1 MINEITILIPTYN
14 RAELLN
20 KNLESIQN
28 QDFKGRIN
36 CVISDNN
43 SSDLT
48 YDVYKKWQNRNKNIH
63 IKYLKNDKD
72 IPAIENFI
80 NTTKHIDTEYS
91 KFLQDDDWLEP
102 EAISKISKGI
112 EKFEADSLIFNCNI
126 FSYREKDPKKNYYKL
141 STEQVSVDN
150 VIDSFLRMKSP
161 IPTSPSISVQKSNL
175 ILDALIFGKMNAEC
189 TNLLLGN
196 DLIFTYLNVFENK
209 KAFFINDSIV
219 NFWGGEDS
227 ITMYAD
233 KHMFSSCYFKSLMI
247 LIEKFNIEVSKQQKE
262 IIEHRIFVHNFKK
275 LYKREL
281 KGIKYNFRY
290 SSKPSLNQI
299 NKYLLSR

>member
-36 CVISDNN
+36 SVISDNN

-112 EKFEADSLIFNCNI
+112 LI
-126 FSYREKDPKKNYYKL
+126 
-141 STEQVSVDN
+141 
-150 VIDSFLRMKSP
+150 
-161 IPTSPSISVQKSNL
+161 
-175 ILDALIFGKMNAEC
+175 
-189 TNLLLGN
+189 
-196 DLIFTYLNVFENK
+196 
-209 KAFFINDSIV
+209 
-219 NFWGGEDS
+219 
-227 ITMYAD
+227 
-233 KHMFSSCYFKSLMI
+233 
-247 LIEKFNIEVSKQQKE
+247 
-262 IIEHRIFVHNFKK
+262 
-275 LYKREL
+275 
-281 KGIKYNFRY
+281 
-290 SSKPSLNQI
+290 
-299 NKYLLSR
+299 